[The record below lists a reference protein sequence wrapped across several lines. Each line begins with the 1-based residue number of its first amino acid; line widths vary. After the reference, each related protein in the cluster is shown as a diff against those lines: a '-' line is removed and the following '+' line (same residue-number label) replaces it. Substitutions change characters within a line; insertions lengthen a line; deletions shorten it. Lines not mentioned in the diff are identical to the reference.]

1 MGAFEFTALD
11 DRGRSHK
18 GVLEGDAPRQIR
30 QQLRDK
36 GWTPL
41 SVDEVSLRRGKQQR
55 QSVRGGKVS
64 ATDLAVVTRQLATLV
79 ESGTPLDESL
89 YTVSQQTEKARLQS
103 VMLAVRSRVKEGHAL
118 AEAFGEFP
126 AIFPELYRATV
137 AAGES
142 TGHLDA
148 VLTRLADYTESRQ
161 ELLQTITQALIY
173 PIVLSLTA
181 LAVVALLL
189 GYVVPQVVG
198 VFQDLGQTLPF
209 LTRALIATSGFVVA
223 YGIYIL
229 LLAVAAGM
237 LFRTMLKRET
247 FRYAWHRF
255 LLGVPLI
262 GRLVKVLNTA
272 RFSRTFSILIGSGVP
287 VLESLRIAAAVIGN
301 LPMREAVQKAA
312 RRVREGAALNVAL
325 DQSGY
330 FPPLMIHLL
339 ASGEA
344 SGKLEDMLE
353 RAANSQERDLE
364 NRISTLMKL
373 FEPLVILVMGVVV
386 LIIVLAI
393 LLPIFDLNQLVK

>member
-1 MGAFEFTALD
+1 M
-11 DRGRSHK
+11 
-18 GVLEGDAPRQIR
+18 
-30 QQLRDK
+30 
-36 GWTPL
+36 
-41 SVDEVSLRRGKQQR
+41 
-55 QSVRGGKVS
+55 
-64 ATDLAVVTRQLATLV
+64 
-79 ESGTPLDESL
+79 
-89 YTVSQQTEKARLQS
+89 
-103 VMLAVRSRVKEGHAL
+103 
-118 AEAFGEFP
+118 
-126 AIFPELYRATV
+126 
-137 AAGES
+137 
-142 TGHLDA
+142 
-148 VLTRLADYTESRQ
+148 
-161 ELLQTITQALIY
+161 
-173 PIVLSLTA
+173 
-181 LAVVALLL
+181 
-189 GYVVPQVVG
+189 
-198 VFQDLGQTLPF
+198 
-209 LTRALIATSGFVVA
+209 A

>member
-11 DRGRSHK
+11 ARGRSHK

-41 SVDEVSLRRGKQQR
+41 SVDEVSRRSNRQQQR
-55 QSVRGGKVS
+55 SARGGKVS
-64 ATDLAVVTRQLATLV
+64 ATDLAVLTRQLATLV

-103 VMLAVRSRVKEGHAL
+103 VMIAVRSRVKEGHSL
-118 AEAFGEFP
+118 AEALGEFP
-126 AIFPELYRATV
+126 NIFPELYRATV

-161 ELLQTITQALIY
+161 ELLQKITQALIY

-209 LTRALIATSGFVVA
+209 LTRALIATSDFIVA
-223 YGIYIL
+223 YGVLIFLIL
-229 LLAVAAGM
+229 VVAGVI
-237 LFRTMLKRET
+237 FKIMLKRDT
-247 FRYAWHRF
+247 FRHAYHRF
-255 LLGVPLI
+255 LLGLPLLN
-262 GRLVKVLNTA
+262 RLVKGINTA
-272 RFSRTFSILIGSGVP
+272 RFSRTFSILSGSGVP

-353 RAANSQERDLE
+353 RAATSQERDLE

-373 FEPLVILVMGVVV
+373 FEPLVILVMGVIV